1 MEQVAD
7 NHGEGIKDIYVSC
20 VDDLK
25 EPDVDP
31 PQTFQEF
38 YDFPELCGWQVKED
52 FTIMTYDPPRQ
63 PQNEQYP
70 NAPTKQVNQLSK
82 PFLIQAWLFFGLVQT
97 IVQIDNK
104 PILSFDDL
112 HASGQLS
119 TAKLHDAIR
128 KWTEWEAK
136 NRKGQRFRLIQVGWV
151 LDLARQV
158 IRKEFAYRP
167 GEDDANDVDDGSP
180 DMYGNQAQVHPGEKT
195 ILVIMCL
202 GETLAAAKARI
213 LEQNQIETT
222 GWHSDDQAGWG
233 PPKHVFTMMEKAR
246 WCPRTMEILRGQVSS
261 NATMLVAAYQAYHA
275 SDRMKGGHF
284 EAECTS
290 QECKLKSLDEKGKY
304 ENRHRPNC
312 RKRFC
317 EPFGPDK
324 DKVLELLAEEENI
337 IPLLRLKGCDDPGGP
352 QFEVIGFDPN
362 NEHDPMDFVTVSHV
376 WSDGWGNEQ
385 ENKLNRCQL
394 SFIRGQIKRATG
406 SELTPFWMDTLVIPV
421 AKGQEECRKKG
432 IRQIFDVFAS
442 SSHTIILD
450 NGLSDMD
457 RGNAAKPA
465 EAAMKIFASI
475 WMRRLWTLQEAY
487 LSNRLLIPFMEEN
500 KATNNLVDFDKLEQE
515 LEVFMKKSTSGIT
528 QIIKIQLSHTI
539 MGEERRLRKNR
550 MSGKGRHE
558 KLLKEKTAAVVANA
572 YRAARWRTTAKPEHE
587 VLALATLLKLET
599 KGTEIEEAGLDPP
612 GKATNAFSTDRLEEL
627 VCVFWNVLHKQ
638 RKGAIPS
645 GMIFLP
651 GDKVNRKGF
660 GWAPQTWLSAYEMD
674 YPDPLSFWNKATDLS
689 PGKGLSVHYPG
700 FLLHPDSLSCRGRI
714 LGTSPDSEPFT
725 FPVDRSL
732 NEWYSFQ
739 RLDDKA
745 AGPLNE
751 VARQA
756 KANTQL
762 AIILS
767 GSSLPRESPKEI
779 ALLVEVID
787 TEADQTSEETLDRRA
802 VEHICHIVH
811 RILVWRSPDH
821 LRGTRD
827 KRSFKSGSPG
837 AGLDEDICIGEVT
850 SSTQRWWVDR
860 PEIIKTV
867 KFATEKTE
875 EDGNFTPKPLV
886 RSETTLDR
894 IKNGVSGI
902 LSGVWTK
909 RKV

>member
-7 NHGEGIKDIYVSC
+7 NHGDGIRDIYVTC

-25 EPDVDP
+25 EPDVHP
-31 PQTFQEF
+31 PNTFQEF

-52 FTIMTYDPPRQ
+52 FTLMPYDQ
-63 PQNEQYP
+63 GEQYH
-70 NAPTKQVNQLSK
+70 NAPAKQVNQLSK
-82 PFLIQAWLFFGLVQT
+82 PFLIQAWLFFGLIQT
-97 IVQIDNK
+97 LVQIDNK
-104 PILSFDDL
+104 PILTFNDL

-119 TAKLHDAIR
+119 TAKLHDAIK
-128 KWTEWEAK
+128 KWTDWEAK
-136 NRKGQRFRLIQVGWV
+136 NKKGQRFRLIQVGWV
-151 LDLARQV
+151 LDQARQV

-167 GEDDANDVDDGSP
+167 GEDDADDDLNDTLDG
-180 DMYGNQAQVHPGEKT
+180 YGNQAQVHPGDKM

-213 LEQNQIETT
+213 LEQNQIDTT

-233 PPKHVFTMMEKAR
+233 PPKHVFTMMEKAK

-261 NATMLVAAYQAYHA
+261 NATMLIAAYQAYHA
-275 SDRMKGGHF
+275 SDRMKGGHI
-284 EAECTS
+284 EAGCTA

-312 RKRFC
+312 RRRNC
-317 EPFGPDK
+317 EPFGPEGET
-324 DKVLELLAEEENI
+324 VLELLRRDKNI

-352 QFEVIGFDPN
+352 QFEVIPFDPKD
-362 NEHDPMDFVTVSHV
+362 EDDTMDFVTISHV

-394 SFIRGQIKRATG
+394 SFIRSQIKRATG
-406 SELTPFWMDTLVIPV
+406 SENTPFWMDTLVIPV
-421 AKGQEECRKKG
+421 AKGEEECRKRG
-432 IRQIFDVFAS
+432 IRQIFDVFSS

-457 RGNAAKPA
+457 QGKTGRPA

-487 LSNRLLIPFMEEN
+487 LSNKLLIPFMEEN
-500 KATNNLVDFDKLEQE
+500 RATNNLVDFDVLEQE
-515 LEVFMKKSTSGIT
+515 LELFMKKSTSGIT
-528 QIIKIQLSHTI
+528 QIIKVQLSHTI

-550 MSGKGRHE
+550 MTGKGRHE

-599 KGTEIEEAGLDPP
+599 QGTQIEEAGLDPP
-612 GKATNAFSTDRLEEL
+612 GKTTNAFSNDRLEDL
-627 VCVFWNVLHKQ
+627 VCVFWTVLHRQ

-660 GWAPQTWLSAYEMD
+660 GWAPRTWLSAYEMD
-674 YPDPLSFWNKATDLS
+674 YPDPLSSWIKPTDLS
-689 PGKGLSVHYPG
+689 PEKGLSVYYPG
-700 FLLHPDSLSCRGRI
+700 FLLHPDSTSCRGKI
-714 LGTSPDSEPFT
+714 LGTSADSEPFT

-739 RLDDKA
+739 RLDDTA
-745 AGPLNE
+745 TGPLNE
-751 VARQA
+751 VTRQV

-767 GSSLPRESPKEI
+767 GSALPRESPREI
-779 ALLVEVID
+779 SLLVEVID
-787 TEADQTSEETLDRRA
+787 FEADQTSEETLDRRA
-802 VEHICHIVH
+802 VEYRCHIIH

-850 SSTQRWWVDR
+850 NTNQRWWVDR

-867 KFATEKTE
+867 KLPSEKNEQE
-875 EDGNFTPKPLV
+875 EEFTPKPIK
-886 RSETTLDR
+886 RAETTLDK
-894 IKNGVSGI
+894 IVNVF
-902 LSGVWTK
+902 SGVWTK